1 MRIRQFCFGLALIGM
16 SLLLVF
22 PALAQQ
28 ILYENGPIN
37 GTNDAWTINFGFVTS
52 DTFTISG
59 GNSTPTGLAFG
70 AWLFPGDVLQSVQVT
85 LTEFEFGGTTYLKII
100 PLTHVAHHAILP
112 A

>member
-1 MRIRQFCFGLALIGM
+1 M